1 MPNQDKEL
9 QGEIDRVSILA
20 EPLRRRLYLYVA
32 GLAEPVG
39 RDQAAKVVGT
49 SRRLAAFHLDR
60 LVESGLLEVSYRR
73 LTGRTGPGA
82 GRPSKLY
89 QRSPH
94 RIPLALTAREEPV
107 AARILARAMEGGE
120 SVESLERATHS
131 WGRQIGQEA
140 RERAGRNAAPA
151 EILRMA
157 LDALTQA
164 GFDPRPEPDGRILLS
179 RCPFEA
185 SKSGATVRICH
196 MNLALCRGLIEG
208 LKAPR
213 WSVRLDPQ
221 PGRCCTVF
229 QSAGA

>member
-1 MPNQDKEL
+1 MANHDKEL
-9 QGEIDRVSILA
+9 QVDIDRISILA
-20 EPLRRRLYLYVA
+20 EPLRRQLYLYVA
-32 GLAEPVG
+32 GQGDVVG
-39 RDQAAKVVGT
+39 RDQAAKAVGT

-89 QRSPH
+89 RRSPH

-107 AARILARAMEGGE
+107 AARVLARAMESGE
-120 SVESLERATHS
+120 SVESLERAAVS
-131 WGRQIGQEA
+131 WGRQMGREA
-140 RERAGRNAAPA
+140 RERAGLNATSA
-151 EILRMA
+151 EISRWA
-157 LDALTQA
+157 LEALTRA
-164 GFDPRPEPDGRILLS
+164 GFDPRREPDGRILLS
-179 RCPFEA
+179 RCPFDA
-185 SKSGATVRICH
+185 LKSDATVRICH

-208 LKAPR
+208 LAEPS

-229 QSAGA
+229 QSTAA